1 MSSSCIRYIS
11 KWLEREVSMEE
22 VREAVCDRDVTKSP
36 GPEGFNFKFYEKA
49 WSLICHDVMDL
60 VAQFLRTD
68 RLPKGVN
75 LAYVTL
81 IPRTI

>member
-1 MSSSCIRYIS
+1 MRYIS

-22 VREAVCDRDVTKSP
+22 VREAVWDRDVTKSP
-36 GPEGFNFKFYEKA
+36 GRFNFKFYKKA

-81 IPRTI
+81 IPRTV

>member
-1 MSSSCIRYIS
+1 MSSSCMRYIS

-22 VREAVCDRDVTKSP
+22 VREAVWDRDVTKSP
-36 GPEGFNFKFYEKA
+36 GRFDFKFYKKA

-68 RLPKGVN
+68 RLPKGGN

>member
-1 MSSSCIRYIS
+1 
-11 KWLEREVSMEE
+11 MEE
-22 VREAVCDRDVTKSP
+22 VREAVWDRDVTKSP
-36 GPEGFNFKFYEKA
+36 GRFKFKFYKKA

-60 VAQFLRTD
+60 VG
-68 RLPKGVN
+68 KGVN